1 MPKDAI
7 NRLNQ
12 NVNTVT
18 GNIDRNVATTGG
30 WLGQLDVSTRKFRDK
45 KGSIIQSAK
54 GNIFEFPVFI
64 SSSIPMEYAQATTS
78 LLEQVYASYLQMAI
92 SINPV
97 IDHTVIGTGGQ
108 FSALKSDTNRYLEY
122 TDTMWQHD
130 ACHAIYDNEECVVEF
145 SMISYEDT
153 EAKTILEYVDHQPL
167 EEFAHFFGEAF
178 NPKTYYKNGVPPIP
192 KDKNKKKPPAPEPY
206 SNVLLQRDAYARKN
220 ASLTNEI
227 QKAND
232 KVTEANKAKADARK
246 EMGKAK
252 SHAKDL
258 QDSLDD
264 ERRKRAPISKEN
276 RQLTSDLKRATNDL
290 NKLQNQY
297 DDLQKQ
303 YEKATNDIAQAQ
315 EARAQAKETR
325 DIEKHN
331 ADMDKAKR
339 DADKYKKD
347 MDKLEKDI
355 EKTQK
360 DIDKAQQEINKNNR
374 EAKWDTQDRSLRQA
388 DLANKARINAPKFI
402 SEKDIEKLNT
412 MKPLLMNVDLNVK
425 ADNGTL
431 SPVSYIVGV
440 KTYNRIIDAD
450 TIPDVAEY
458 PLKEMNK
465 VLRKAKWRAGELK
478 FFSDIVFRIKQ
489 KKQNAIDK
497 KDPKR
502 KWYRRLYEL
511 AHMKGDAPTTTI
523 GNGGTVIGTL
533 VMDKMGKTKSAHGV
547 IPNVS
552 LLISKT
558 DVDIC
563 KMKTGIDLLN
573 AHTASSLCKELFLM
587 ALVVEDTD
595 NETLKIL
602 LPDLHND
609 FDVHSLA
616 SVNRQIASL
625 DSSGQKT
632 RDIFKML
639 NR

>member
-167 EEFAHFFGEAF
+167 EEFAHFFDEGAYADRLKQRNDDLEIE
-178 NPKTYYKNGVPPIP
+178 NEKLSNKYDTE
-192 KDKNKKKPPAPEPY
+192 KKKR
-206 SNVLLQRDAYARKN
+206 L
-220 ASLTNEI
+220 
-227 QKAND
+227 
-232 KVTEANKAKADARK
+232 EAGKKADAANKKVQNVQRKANRDAKNAERKLDDAREKGKQIQKELDDLKSKRQEEADKRDKAADDRAKAKHEK
-246 EMGKAK
+246 EMEK
-252 SHAKDL
+252 
-258 QDSLDD
+258 LD
-264 ERRKRAPISKEN
+264 
-276 RQLTSDLKRATNDL
+276 
-290 NKLQNQY
+290 
-297 DDLQKQ
+297 
-303 YEKATNDIAQAQ
+303 
-315 EARAQAKETR
+315 
-325 DIEKHN
+325 
-331 ADMDKAKR
+331 
-339 DADKYKKD
+339 
-347 MDKLEKDI
+347 
-355 EKTQK
+355 
-360 DIDKAQQEINKNNR
+360 QEIKKNQNILDNNKKEITKLDQEIKRNER

-511 AHMKGDAPTTTI
+511 AHMKGDAPTTNI
-523 GNGGTVIGTL
+523 VNGGTVIGTL

>member
-178 NPKTYYKNGVPPIP
+178 NPKTYP
-192 KDKNKKKPPAPEPY
+192 NKKGQKSEATADIDNSNIDVTQFGRGYYGKKPKNTTTPA
-206 SNVLLQRDAYARKN
+206 STSGD
-220 ASLTNEI
+220 
-227 QKAND
+227 KANGSGNGKKGPTTPAGTSGD
-232 KVTEANKAKADARK
+232 VANGTEPKKDRVNQKLLKFTQKSVKDNKAK
-246 EMGKAK
+246 
-252 SHAKDL
+252 
-258 QDSLDD
+258 D
-264 ERRKRAPISKEN
+264 ERIKTLEN
-276 RQLTSDLKRATNDL
+276 RADTLK
-290 NKLQNQY
+290 NQ
-297 DDLQKQ
+297 
-303 YEKATNDIAQAQ
+303 
-315 EARAQAKETR
+315 R
-325 DIEKHN
+325 
-331 ADMDKAKR
+331 
-339 DADKYKKD
+339 
-347 MDKLEKDI
+347 
-355 EKTQK
+355 
-360 DIDKAQQEINKNNR
+360 DKAQKELDDLKSKRQEEADKRDKAADDRAKAKHEKEMEKLDQEIKKNQNILDNNEKEIAKLDQEIKRNER

-388 DLANKARINAPKFI
+388 DLANRARINAPKFI

-511 AHMKGDAPTTTI
+511 AHMKGDAPTTNI
-523 GNGGTVIGTL
+523 VNGGTVIGTL

>member
-1 MPKDAI
+1 MAKDTLSKI
-7 NRLNQ
+7 NQ
-12 NVNTVT
+12 NVNTT
-18 GNIDRNVATTGG
+18 TSNIDRNIATTGG

-145 SMISYEDT
+145 SMISYEDS
-153 EAKTILEYVDHQPL
+153 EAKTILEQVNHQPL
-167 EEFAHFFGEAF
+167 EEFAHFFTEG
-178 NPKTYYKNGVPPIP
+178 KTYP
-192 KDKNKKKPPAPEPY
+192 NKKGTKSEATADIDDNSNIDVTQFGRGYYGKKPKNTTTPASTSGDKANGSDNGKRGSTTPAGTSGDVANGTGPKKDPV
-206 SNVLLQRDAYARKN
+206 NQKLLKFTQKIVKDNKTNTDKIRNLENQADTLRNQRDRAQKELDDLKSER
-220 ASLTNEI
+220 
-227 QKAND
+227 QKAADERD
-232 KVTEANKAKADARK
+232 KAADDRAKAMHEK
-246 EMGKAK
+246 EMEKIDQEIK
-252 SHAKDL
+252 KN
-258 QDSLDD
+258 QNILD
-264 ERRKRAPISKEN
+264 
-276 RQLTSDLKRATNDL
+276 
-290 NKLQNQY
+290 
-297 DDLQKQ
+297 
-303 YEKATNDIAQAQ
+303 
-315 EARAQAKETR
+315 
-325 DIEKHN
+325 KHN
-331 ADMDKAKR
+331 
-339 DADKYKKD
+339 KD
-347 MDKLEKDI
+347 MEKL
-355 EKTQK
+355 QK
-360 DIDKAQQEINKNNR
+360 DIDKAQTEIDKNKR
-374 EAKWDTQDRSLRQA
+374 EAMWDKQDRALRQA
-388 DLANKARINAPKFI
+388 DLANKARISAPKFI

-440 KTYNRIIDAD
+440 KTYNRIIDAN
-450 TIPDVAEY
+450 TVPEVAEY

-465 VLRKAKWRAGELK
+465 VMRKAKWRAGELK
-478 FFSDIVFRIKQ
+478 FFQDIVFRIKQ
-489 KKQNAIDK
+489 KKQTAIDR
-497 KDPKR
+497 KDPK
-502 KWYRRLYEL
+502 KNWYRRLYEL
-511 AHMKGDAPTTTI
+511 AHMKGDAATTSI
-523 GNGGTVIGTL
+523 VNGHTVIGTIL
-533 VMDKMGKTKSAHGV
+533 LDKMGKTRSAHGV

-552 LLISKT
+552 MIISKT

-573 AHTASSLCKELFLM
+573 ASTASKLCKELFLM
-587 ALVVEDTD
+587 SFVVIDID
-595 NETLKIL
+595 NEQIKML

-625 DSSGQKT
+625 DTAGAKT
-632 RDIFKML
+632 RDIFKMI